1 MTQHF
6 FRPSGSA
13 EGEQGAS
20 ADGEL
25 RHGSAPGST
34 DTQPPVRRFFTNP
47 AMACAHIFVVTLE
60 GLLLGVQYVRME
72 ALAFDFMPEVAD
84 IELGIMYGSHA
95 LGIIW
100 VMGIV
105 LVSYLTWYHTLRL
118 LEIGKAAS
126 PTQKAATLVL
136 WAGNVL
142 MMYFE
147 YVLFRMLVEDLDIV
161 GGPLAAKLFGVLMVF
176 THQVACHWIVSGFF
190 RRRMAAFNGKE
201 V

>member
-1 MTQHF
+1 MYK
-6 FRPSGSA
+6 S
-13 EGEQGAS
+13 EGY
-20 ADGEL
+20 DWRL
-25 RHGSAPGST
+25 RRLAA
-34 DTQPPVRRFFTNP
+34 NP
-47 AMACAHIFVVTLE
+47 AMAFAHIFVVTLE
-60 GLLLGVQYVRME
+60 ALLLGVQYVRME

-84 IELGIMYGSHA
+84 FDLGFMYGSHG

-105 LVSYLTWYHTLRL
+105 LVSYLTWFHTLHL
-118 LEIGKAAS
+118 PEQGQAAS
-126 PTQKAATLVL
+126 TTQKAATLVL

-147 YVLFRMLVEDLDIV
+147 YVLFRMLVEDLDIA

-190 RRRMAAFNGKE
+190 RRRETTLNEKDI
-201 V
+201 